1 MISASG
7 ERLLA
12 ILDLFSEE
20 RLEWSSQD
28 MMDQLGYSRPTLY
41 RYLKVLKET
50 GFIAPMQGGGF
61 GLGPRFVEM
70 DFLARKS
77 DPLVAHG
84 MPHLETLASR
94 FPGTAFLV
102 RWYGERLL
110 CVASVSRDA
119 AARTSYPRGRPM
131 PLLNGA
137 AAKAILAYLP
147 RRRQHQLAGRSDAQT
162 LGQSEAEI
170 LENFRN
176 IRRDGFS
183 VAYGEVTPGITGT
196 AAPVFDGNGNPIA
209 SLCVS
214 MEDAAYAAIDTG
226 ALQGAVC
233 AATKA
238 LSAALAGPAAA
249 PESHE
254 AQLPEVSI

>member
-1 MISASG
+1 MTRASS
-7 ERLLA
+7 ERVLA
-12 ILDLFSEE
+12 ILDLFSED

-28 MMDQLGYSRPTLY
+28 MMDVLGYSRPTLY

-84 MPHLETLASR
+84 TPRLEALADA

-102 RWYGERLL
+102 RWYGERML

-119 AARTSYPRGRPM
+119 MARTSYPRGRPM
-131 PLLNGA
+131 PLLYGA
-137 AAKAILAYLP
+137 AAKAILAHLP
-147 RRRQHQLAGRSDAQT
+147 RRRQQQLAERAGDPALLDS
-162 LGQSEAEI
+162 
-170 LENFRN
+170 FRA
-176 IRRDGFS
+176 IRRDGI
-183 VAYGEVTPGITGT
+183 AIAHGEVTRGIVGT
-196 AAPVFDGNGNPIA
+196 AAPVFDASANPIA

-214 MEDAAYAAIDTG
+214 MDEAAYDRIETTRLADAIRT
-226 ALQGAVC
+226 
-233 AATKA
+233 ATQT
-238 LSAALAGPAAA
+238 LSTALAGPQ
-249 PESHE
+249 
-254 AQLPEVSI
+254 AQTPTLVSAGGTP

>member
-1 MISASG
+1 MTRASS
-7 ERLLA
+7 ERVLT
-12 ILDLFSEE
+12 ILDLFSED

-28 MMDQLGYSRPTLY
+28 MMDVLGYSRPTLY

-50 GFIAPMQGGGF
+50 GFLAPMQGGGF

-84 MPHLETLASR
+84 TPQLETLADT

-102 RWYGERLL
+102 RWDGERML

-119 AARTSYPRGRPM
+119 TARTSYPRGRPM

-137 AAKAILAYLP
+137 AAKAILAHLP
-147 RRRQHQLAGRSDAQT
+147 RRRQQQLAERAADPALLDS
-162 LGQSEAEI
+162 
-170 LENFRN
+170 FRT
-176 IRRDGFS
+176 IRRDGI
-183 VAYGEVTPGITGT
+183 ATAHGEVTRGIVGT
-196 AAPVFDGNGNPIA
+196 AAPVFDASAAPIA

-214 MEDAAYAAIDTG
+214 MDAAAYRAID
-226 ALQGAVC
+226 AAHLADAIR
-233 AATKA
+233 AATRA
-238 LSAALAGPAAA
+238 LNAALGEPATPSHTPVSAEGP
-249 PESHE
+249 P
-254 AQLPEVSI
+254 